1 MYVSDKFFLNKGLI
15 NGFVLIYYIIAQE
28 RGKVINFIYSTYN
41 FPIQNKRYRPKTDD
55 VTC

>member
-15 NGFVLIYYIIAQE
+15 NGFVLISYIIAQE
-28 RGKVINFIYSTYN
+28 RGKVSHFMYSTYN